1 MRYLITQQLTAWD
14 QALTLKC
21 NRLSHRRTLRWVF
34 TAISWLG
41 DGKFW
46 YGLMALLL
54 LGHGRIA
61 LLPVLH
67 MLGVGALGLA
77 LYKWLKAT
85 TSRPRPFMHQAG
97 IVQACRALDQYSFP
111 SGHTLHAVAFS
122 TVALAY
128 FPELAPL
135 LIPFSCLVAWS
146 RPVLGLH
153 YPSDVFAG
161 ALLGFGLAR
170 FSFLLA

>member
-1 MRYLITQQLTAWD
+1 MRYLITQHLTAWD

-21 NRLSHRRTLRWVF
+21 NRLSQRRVLRQGF

-46 YGLMALLL
+46 YGLMVMLW
-54 LGHGRIA
+54 LGEGAAA
-61 LLPVLH
+61 LLPIVH
-67 MLGVGALGLA
+67 MLAVGALGLA
-77 LYKWLKAT
+77 IYKWLKAT

-111 SGHTLHAVAFS
+111 SGHTLHAVAFT
-122 TVALAY
+122 TVAVAY
-128 FPELAPL
+128 YPSLAPVL
-135 LIPFSCLVAWS
+135 VPFSLLVAWS

-153 YPSDVFAG
+153 YPSDVLAG
-161 ALLGFGLAR
+161 AVLGFALAR
-170 FSFLLA
+170 LSFLLA